1 MGLIKEHTVCIRYLR
16 LYRCVIVERMVA
28 VMFFGK
34 SNKDVRLTDS
44 QYKNLVGNMSKKER
58 REFDRNQKKLQR
70 DRDDYLILGMLLL
83 NDELDDM

>member
-1 MGLIKEHTVCIRYLR
+1 
-16 LYRCVIVERMVA
+16 
-28 VMFFGK
+28 MFFGK

-70 DRDDYLILGMLLL
+70 DRDDDLILGMLLL

>member
-1 MGLIKEHTVCIRYLR
+1 
-16 LYRCVIVERMVA
+16 
-28 VMFFGK
+28 MFFGK